1 MHVKKFC
8 NKKKIN
14 VIWRGPNKS
23 YHEEQLF
30 DVLKYAYSTLN
41 FKPKYSIEHAIN
53 EIIMS
58 FKKKL
63 IRESFDNDNFFNIRT
78 LKKNRIK

>member
-1 MHVKKFC
+1 MIKITKSNDKRSYHI
-8 NKKKIN
+8 NSKKIES
-14 VIWRGPNKS
+14 V
-23 YHEEQLF
+23 
-30 DVLKYAYSTLN
+30 LN